1 MNLHLGLLFII
12 GLGVFGGIIGA
23 SLFQKFHIPQVV
35 GYIVIGLIIGE
46 SGLKIARAA
55 DVETMSQLNY
65 FALGIIGLLVGGE
78 LQGSTFKKYGKQFL
92 GILAG
97 EGLLT
102 FFLVGIST
110 GLVTYLFVDN
120 GPAALAAGIVFGAIA
135 SATDPASTID
145 VLWEYRCSGVLTTAI
160 VATVALDDALAMTLY
175 GLGTTSASL
184 IMGGSASFGAALSK
198 IGVELFGS
206 IALGFAAGLI
216 LNWTLKYLHQA
227 EKALALAI
235 GSVLLVIAIAIRLD
249 MDVILATMTT
259 GVVLVN
265 MAPIRSKQLFA
276 TVRSFSSPIYVIFF
290 VLVGARLSIATMP
303 KWIWIIIALYLL
315 FRTIGKIA
323 GTYIGAKFT
332 KASPNVQK
340 FGGLGLFAQGGVAV
354 GLSIT
359 ASHHLGTMQ
368 VAPGLALGDLI
379 IYTVTATTLIVQLA
393 GPSMVK
399 LAVRKADEI
408 GRDINE
414 DDVIASMQVKDVMS
428 SDVSTI
434 EQHRPVAEVIK
445 MFADEDHVAY
455 PVVDQQGRIKG
466 IMSLDAIKNLLSETQ
481 TWDWM
486 VAADAM
492 LPIVGTVYAGEQLK
506 DAINF
511 MQELNIEQIP
521 VLDDQNKT
529 TPIAM
534 LDLRKT
540 RQRIK
545 KQVVL
550 RRQATPA
557 EAAKA

>member
-12 GLGVFGGIIGA
+12 GLGVFGGIVGA

-46 SGLKIARAA
+46 SGLKIARSA

-78 LQGSTFKKYGKQFL
+78 LQGSTFKKFGKQFL

-102 FFLVGIST
+102 FLLVGVST
-110 GLVTYLFVDN
+110 GLVTYLCVGN
-120 GPAALAAGIVFGAIA
+120 VPAALAAGIILGAIA

-184 IMGGSASFGAALSK
+184 IMGGSASFTAALSK
-198 IGVELFGS
+198 IGVELLGS
-206 IALGFAAGLI
+206 IALGFTAGLL

-235 GSVLLVIAIAIRLD
+235 GTVLLVIAVAIRLD

-265 MAPIRSKQLFA
+265 MAPVRSKQLFA

-315 FRTIGKIA
+315 FRTVGKIA
-323 GTYIGAKFT
+323 GTYIGAKLT
-332 KASPNVQK
+332 NASPKVQK
-340 FGGLGLFAQGGVAV
+340 FCGLGLFAQGGVAV

-359 ASHHLGTMQ
+359 ASHHLGTME

-379 IYTVTATTLIVQLA
+379 IYTVTATTLVVQLL

-399 LAVRKADEI
+399 LSARKADEI

-414 DDVIASMQVKDVMS
+414 DDVIASLKVKDVMS

-434 EQHRPVAEVIK
+434 EQHKPVSEVIRV
-445 MFADEDHVAY
+445 FADEDHVAY
-455 PVVDQQGRIKG
+455 PVVDQQGCIKG
-466 IMSLDAIKNLLSETQ
+466 IMSLDAIKNLLAETQ

-492 LPIVGTVYAGEQLK
+492 LPVLGTVYAGDRLK

-529 TPIAM
+529 TPVGM

-550 RRQATPA
+550 RRQAAPS
-557 EAAKA
+557 EN